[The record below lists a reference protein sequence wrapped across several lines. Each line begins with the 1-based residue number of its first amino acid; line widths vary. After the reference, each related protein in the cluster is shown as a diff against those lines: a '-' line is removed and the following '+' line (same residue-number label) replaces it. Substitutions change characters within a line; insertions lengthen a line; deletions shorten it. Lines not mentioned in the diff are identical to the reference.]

1 MVHKGSKLAFIPLS
15 RLIPEPRPFSHH
27 VLVMSCE
34 AKVRANAWSY
44 LEGGAKSLRVSLDCP
59 MLHNT
64 HRCRNIDRR
73 PPWWG
78 RLQGGQRGIWHA
90 YRRTISR
97 GSTKHRVTRKRAWSQ
112 AFCDLETQRCVFVCE
127 WEKESRASYTASAL
141 VREQHEKQGESV

>member
-64 HRCRNIDRR
+64 HRCRKIDRR
-73 PPWWG
+73 PPG
-78 RLQGGQRGIWHA
+78 EGDCRADREGSGMPTGAPSQEAALNTESPGKERDH
-90 YRRTISR
+90 RPSVISR
-97 GSTKHRVTRKRAWSQ
+97 LKDVCLCVNEKKKAAPPTQQVLWS
-112 AFCDLETQRCVFVCE
+112 
-127 WEKESRASYTASAL
+127 ESNMKN
-141 VREQHEKQGESV
+141 RE